1 MSFRMQ
7 FEKVGRGLLR
17 GGKRREGECAL
28 WAKAMGV
35 EKRKEYAIMYAAF
48 VFITVIATVFT

>member
-1 MSFRMQ
+1 MQ